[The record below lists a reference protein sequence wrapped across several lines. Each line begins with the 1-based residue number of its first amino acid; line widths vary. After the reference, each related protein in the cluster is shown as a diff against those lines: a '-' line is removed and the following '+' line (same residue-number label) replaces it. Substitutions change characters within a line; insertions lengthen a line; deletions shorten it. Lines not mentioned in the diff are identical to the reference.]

1 MSALTHSAFHRPGG
15 VTLLACEGCRW
26 PVDRREGTS
35 FFCDAPAAL
44 PASYCAE
51 HMAIAYRSGPLA
63 EIEL

>member
-1 MSALTHSAFHRPGG
+1 MRALAHPALNQAGG
-15 VTLLACEGCRW
+15 VTLLVCEGCRW
-26 PVDRREGTS
+26 PVGRRDGTS

-51 HMAIAYRSGPLA
+51 HMAVAYRPGPLA